1 MNIMLGNLS
10 VDQIESRAKVIFS
23 KELKDL
29 LNATHQ
35 SSASHINDGKWHCF
49 DIPFTLVCGGMPFAQ
64 KVYDHLK
71 AQSAD
76 FAEPLQIAIEAK
88 TDAMLKARQE

>member
-1 MNIMLGNLS
+1 MNIMLGNLTA
-10 VDQIESRAKVIFS
+10 DQIEIRAKVIFS

-35 SSASHINDGKWHCF
+35 PSASQIGEGEWHCF
-49 DIPFTLVCGGMPFAQ
+49 DIPFTLVCGGMQFAQ

-71 AQSAD
+71 TQSAD
-76 FAEPLQIAIEAK
+76 FAEPLQIALAAE
-88 TDAMLKARQE
+88 TDAMLKAREQ